1 MRYLTIQRNK
11 SFIGCLMRLKIYIED
26 HTSNEIKIH
35 GVPCRKIGTIKNG
48 EQQTFMIGDEKL
60 RIYVIADKFSKNY
73 CSDFYEVPEGT
84 ENIFISGSCK
94 YNPLN
99 GNAFRFDGIPTEEM
113 KYHRKKANRRGILVG
128 LIVFIIFFA
137 IGFAAAFLPMM
148 ETPEEKVFTKGNMS
162 ITLNEGFVDEVY
174 GYSGFE
180 AVYDT
185 NDMAVFVIKEK
196 FDGYAITEDMTVT
209 EYCDA
214 VIKANGQSA
223 KTQQKDGLT
232 YYEYTGD
239 SDQGYKLHC
248 TAFTY
253 KADDGFYL
261 VQFAVRDDQYSKY
274 ENEIFTYAKS
284 VSIKQ
289 NSYT

>member
-11 SFIGCLMRLKIYIED
+11 SFVGCLMRLKIYIED

-48 EQQTFMIGDEKL
+48 EQQSFMIGDEKL

-113 KYHRKKANRRGILVG
+113 KYHRKKATRRGILVG
-128 LIVFIIFFA
+128 LIIFIIFFA
-137 IGFAAAFLPMM
+137 IGFASTFAPLLG
-148 ETPEEKVFTKGNMS
+148 TPEEKVFTKGNMS
-162 ITLNEGFVDEVY
+162 ITLNEEFTEEVY
-174 GYSGFE
+174 GYSNFE

-196 FDGYAITEDMTVT
+196 FDGYTITEDMTVK

-214 VIKANGQSA
+214 VIKANGQNA

-232 YYEYTGD
+232 YYEYTGN
-239 SDQGYKLHC
+239 SDQGQKFRYI
-248 TAFTY
+248 AFTY

-261 VQFAVRDDQYSKY
+261 VQFAVSDDMY
-274 ENEIFTYAKS
+274 EDYDDDIFAYAKS